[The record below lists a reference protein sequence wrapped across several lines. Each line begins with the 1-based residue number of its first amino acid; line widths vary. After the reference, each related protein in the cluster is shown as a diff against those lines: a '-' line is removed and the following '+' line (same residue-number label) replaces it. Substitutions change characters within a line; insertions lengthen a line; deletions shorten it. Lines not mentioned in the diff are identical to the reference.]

1 MSDKRSIRARAHAKV
16 NLHLGVDE
24 LREDGYHELV
34 TVFQS
39 LSLHDELS
47 LRIHDD
53 AAPVTEGSI
62 VRGMTVTGFDAAKVP
77 TDPGNLA
84 WRAVDELVDR
94 VRATHGPI
102 ALPGV
107 DIHLTKGIPTAGGM
121 AGGSADAA
129 AALVA
134 ANALLDGHVPPLSRD
149 DLFDLAAALG
159 SDVPFT
165 LHGGTMLGTGRGEQ
179 LVPLL
184 SRGTYH
190 WALVFS
196 TEGLSTPEVFGKLDE
211 LRATGR
217 DLPPSLDTAPLSL
230 ALTSG
235 DPEQLAVVLNNDLQ
249 APALSLRPDLRR
261 TLDAGR
267 TAGALAGMVSGSGPT
282 CAFLC
287 RSALAATDLID
298 DLITDGVA
306 YTGTVA
312 HGPSAGAHL
321 IS

>member
-1 MSDKRSIRARAHAKV
+1 MTRTIHARAHAKV

-24 LREDGYHELV
+24 LRGDGYHELV

-39 LSLHDELS
+39 LSLHDDLT
-47 LRIHDD
+47 LTVHDD
-53 AAPVTEGSI
+53 ERVAEGSI

-84 WRAVDELVDR
+84 WRAVDAVVDTA
-94 VRATHGPI
+94 RATHGGLD
-102 ALPGV
+102 LPAV
-107 DIHLTKGIPTAGGM
+107 DLHLTKGIPTAGGM

-134 ANALLDGHVPPLSRD
+134 ANTLLDEQVPALGRD
-149 DLFDLAAALG
+149 GLHELAAELG

-184 SRGTYH
+184 ARGTWH

-196 TEGLSTPEVFGKLDE
+196 AEGLSTPAVFGKLDD
-211 LRATGR
+211 LRAEGR
-217 DLPPSLDTAPLSL
+217 DLPPSLNTAPLSR

-235 DPEQLAVVLNNDLQ
+235 DPGQLAAVLANDLQ

-267 TAGALAGMVSGSGPT
+267 RAGALAGIVSGSGPT

-287 RSALAATDLID
+287 DSELAAADLVD
-298 DLITDGVA
+298 DLIAAGVA

-312 HGPSAGAHL
+312 HGPAAGAHL